1 MAFLPL
7 TASRTS
13 SVLLIVGTTVESL
26 VVRTVGVATVM
37 IRILLVDDHPVARH
51 GIKSLLGDR
60 MKEAIICEASDATS
74 ALRQIREGGWD
85 LAIVDLSM
93 PGMSGLDLIKEIRQA
108 QPGLPTL
115 ALSMHPPS
123 QFARRAI
130 GAGAIGFISKN
141 AKLDEFMDAVDA
153 AREGRRYISTDA
165 NSVGSHAEK
174 WDALPHDALSDREY
188 QVLRLLGSG
197 QTISDIGRDLGLSVK
212 TVSTFRAR
220 MLKKLGMRTSA
231 ELMRYAIE
239 NQLLET

>member
-1 MAFLPL
+1 
-7 TASRTS
+7 
-13 SVLLIVGTTVESL
+13 
-26 VVRTVGVATVM
+26 M

-51 GIKSLLGDR
+51 GIKSLLADR
-60 MKEAIICEASDATS
+60 LKEAFIGEAADASS

-93 PGMSGLDLIKEIRQA
+93 PGMSGLELIKEIHTV
-108 QPGLPTL
+108 QPTLPTL

-123 QFARRAI
+123 QFARRALS
-130 GAGAIGFISKN
+130 AGAIGYITKD
-141 AKLDEFMDAVDA
+141 AKLDEFMNAVES
-153 AREGRRYISTDA
+153 ARRGRRYISSDTADLLLRQA
-165 NSVGSHAEK
+165 AK
-174 WDALPHDALSDREY
+174 WESLPHDSLSDREY

-212 TVSTFRAR
+212 TVSTYRAR
-220 MLKKLGMRTSA
+220 VLEKLGMRSNA